1 MPERKNEIFEGKSAL
16 DAQGAM
22 GGGDGP
28 FEVPIIDVPL
38 PSGGVTYPEGNPL
51 SGQSMVTI
59 TTMTAAQENILTNRS
74 LAKRGTLLT
83 HLIQSCLK
91 DKRIRAKELLIGDRN
106 TIMVALRISGYR
118 AEYDV
123 KIECPACE
131 EQTRQKF
138 MLDALPVRRLELQP
152 INPGMNQFEFMLP
165 MSRKRVV
172 FRFLTGIEEE
182 EIAQT
187 QAQKKK
193 VGNIDAELVTSGL
206 LHTIISLDGITD
218 RSRLASVLPQMPAFD
233 SRALR
238 SYIQDNEPGMQL
250 KGEMECE
257 HCGHAGEVDVP
268 LGPDFFWPKTK

>member
-1 MPERKNEIFEGKSAL
+1 MTERKNEIFEGKGAL
-16 DAQGAM
+16 EPPV
-22 GGGDGP
+22 GGGLFDIP
-28 FEVPIIDVPL
+28 VIDVPL
-38 PSGGVTYPEGNPL
+38 PSGGVTYPEDSPL
-51 SGQSMVTI
+51 SGQSAVTI
-59 TTMTAAQENILTNRS
+59 TAMTAAQENILTNRS

-91 DKRIRAKELLIGDRN
+91 DRSIKAKELLIGDRN
-106 TIMVALRISGYR
+106 TIMIALRMSGYR

-131 EQTRQKF
+131 EQTRQRF
-138 MLDALPVRRLELQP
+138 MLDALPIKRLELQP
-152 INPGMNQFEFMLP
+152 INPGTNQFEFMLP

-172 FRFLTGIEEE
+172 FKFLTGVEEE

-187 QAQKKK
+187 QTQKKK
-193 VGNIDAELVTSGL
+193 VGNIDTELVTSGL
-206 LHTIISLDGITD
+206 LHTIVSLDGITD
-218 RSRLASVLPQMPAFD
+218 RSKLAVALPQMPAFD

-250 KGEMECE
+250 KGDMECE
-257 HCGHAGEVDVP
+257 HCGHVGEVDVP